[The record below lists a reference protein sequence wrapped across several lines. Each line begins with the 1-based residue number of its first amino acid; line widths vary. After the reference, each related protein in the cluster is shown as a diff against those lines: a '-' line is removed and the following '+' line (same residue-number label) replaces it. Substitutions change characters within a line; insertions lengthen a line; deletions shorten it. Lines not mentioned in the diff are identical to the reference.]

1 MTVTLTRK
9 DLRKLLTN
17 TRPGDKI
24 EIKPSGEIV
33 VQQTKEEIIQ
43 DKYPALIGQGITL
56 SEAADRYGV
65 PRGTIQ
71 GWQYKDYI
79 SVVEDSYP
87 VKLNEAEIAYC
98 ADIYKARKASG
109 VGFYGAPL
117 LDANGLAYELKHEW
131 LAEYRKRKNT

>member
-24 EIKPSGEIV
+24 EIKPSGEIL

-65 PRGTIQ
+65 PRGTIRNWYYN
-71 GWQYKDYI
+71 GYVGMI
-79 SVVEDSYP
+79 EDSYP
-87 VKLNEAEIAYC
+87 MRLDEAEIAYC
-98 ADIYKARKASG
+98 ADIYKARKVSG

-117 LDANGLAYELKHEW
+117 LDENGLAYELKHED
-131 LAEYRKRKNT
+131 LAKYRKRKR